1 MEQLTRSLR
10 EAPVVDR
17 DGYPYLVHPVTD
29 GIPLVS
35 PALLRE
41 IAAGIAG
48 VADLDAVEK
57 VVTPEAMGIHHA
69 TALAL
74 EADLPFVVVR
84 KRSYGL
90 DGEVAVHQR
99 TAYDEGE
106 LYVNGVDP
114 GDRVL
119 FVDDVYST
127 GGTLEAVCSALLDIG
142 AELVGVVVVL
152 RRGAGAP
159 ETDLPVPIRSLVD
172 IDVVDGEVVILD

>member
-29 GIPLVS
+29 GIPLVTPS
-35 PALLRE
+35 LLRE
-41 IAAGIAG
+41 VAAGIAD

-84 KRSYGL
+84 KRRYGL

-106 LYVNGVDP
+106 LYVNGIES

-119 FVDDVYST
+119 FIDDVYST
-127 GGTLEAVCSALLDIG
+127 GGTLEAVCQALVDIG
-142 AELVGVVVVL
+142 AELVGVVVVI
-152 RRGAGAP
+152 RRGAEAP
-159 ETDLPVPIRSLVD
+159 ETDLPVPIRSLVA